1 MSQNRPVCSF
11 RCSRVGDV
19 FIQHNLARFT
29 LDAQFN
35 LPWFLDI
42 MREYRKVDDGITMQM
57 NRNGA
62 RFRDRTR
69 EGRSLSGSEEESCA
83 YFWKELVGA

>member
-1 MSQNRPVCSF
+1 MFAAFVVQGSVMCLFSTISPD
-11 RCSRVGDV
+11 SRWTP
-19 FIQHNLARFT
+19 NLIF
-29 LDAQFN
+29 LG
-35 LPWFLDI
+35 FLDI

>member
-1 MSQNRPVCSF
+1 MSAAFVVQGSVMCLF
-11 RCSRVGDV
+11 G
-19 FIQHNLARFT
+19 AT
-29 LDAQFN
+29 LPGLFWTPDLTF
-35 LPWFLDI
+35 LGFLDI
-42 MREYRKVDDGITMQM
+42 MREYRKVDDGITMRM

-62 RFRDRTR
+62 LFRDRTR

>member
-1 MSQNRPVCSF
+1 MSAAFVVQGLVVCLF
-11 RCSRVGDV
+11 G
-19 FIQHNLARFT
+19 A
-29 LDAQFN
+29 N
-35 LPWFLDI
+35 LPGLLWTPDLTSLGFLDI
-42 MREYRKVDDGITMQM
+42 MREYRKVDDGITMRM

-62 RFRDRTR
+62 LFRDRTR